1 MAIRIF
7 KLMEIMLISKDMFSM
22 VFFFKFDVARVSL
35 EIGSVKAQQDGRTAR
50 VISHNRRTVYNCV

>member
-1 MAIRIF
+1 
-7 KLMEIMLISKDMFSM
+7 MLISKDMFSM
-22 VFFFKFDVARVSL
+22 FFFFKFDVARVSL